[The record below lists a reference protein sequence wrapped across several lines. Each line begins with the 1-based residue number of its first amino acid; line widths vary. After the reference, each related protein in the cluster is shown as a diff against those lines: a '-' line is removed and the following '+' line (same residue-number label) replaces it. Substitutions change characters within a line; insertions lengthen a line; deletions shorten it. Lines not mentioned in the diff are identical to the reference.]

1 MKFILLILCA
11 ALAAQA
17 ASAGDVPSIQT
28 IPLNDID
35 GKPTALKAYAGKVI
49 LLVNVAS
56 KCGNTPQYKGLEAMY
71 EKYKDKGFVI
81 VGVPCNDFLSQEPGT
96 AAEIVKF
103 CTDNYNVTFPLMAKI
118 HVKGPEQHPLYAA
131 LTKDTSIPGATGDID
146 WNFAKFVIG
155 RDGKPIKR
163 FKSSVKPD
171 NADLV
176 KTVETALA
184 TTTVGTR

>member
-1 MKFILLILCA
+1 MNIILSMLVVL
-11 ALAAQA
+11 LAAQA
-17 ASAGDVPSIQT
+17 VTAAGIQD
-28 IPLNDID
+28 IKLNDIND
-35 GKPTALKAYAGKVI
+35 QPTSLKAYAGKVV

-56 KCGNTPQYKGLEAMY
+56 KCGNTPQYAGLQAMY

-81 VGVPCNDFLSQEPGT
+81 VGVPCNDFLGQEPGT

-103 CTDNYNVTFPLMAKI
+103 CTDNYQVTFPLMAKI

-131 LTKDTSIPGATGDID
+131 LTSDKTIPGATGPID

-155 RDGKPIKR
+155 RDGKPVKR
-163 FKSSVKPD
+163 FKAGVKPD
-171 NADLV
+171 DADLV

-184 TTTVGTR
+184 AQ

>member
-1 MKFILLILCA
+1 MKIILCLLCV
-11 ALAAQA
+11 ALAGQV
-17 ASAGDVPSIQT
+17 AGATDVSEIK
-28 IPLNDID
+28 LNDIN
-35 GKPTALKAYAGKVI
+35 GKPTSLKAYAGKVV

-81 VGVPCNDFLSQEPGT
+81 VGVPCNDFGAQEPGS
-96 AAEIVKF
+96 AEEIVKF
-103 CTDNYNVTFPLMAKI
+103 CTDNYQVTFPLMAKI

-131 LTKDTSIPGATGDID
+131 LTGDKEIPGPKGDID

-155 RDGKPIKR
+155 RDGQVIKR
-163 FKSSVKPD
+163 FGNRVQPE

-176 KTVETALA
+176 QTVETALA
-184 TTTVGTR
+184 K

>member
-1 MKFILLILCA
+1 MKIILSMLVVL
-11 ALAAQA
+11 LAAQA
-17 ASAGDVPSIQT
+17 VFAAGIQD
-28 IPLNDID
+28 IKLNDIND
-35 GKPTALKAYAGKVI
+35 KPTSLKAYDGKVV

-56 KCGNTPQYKGLEAMY
+56 RCGNTPQYAGLQAMY

-103 CTDNYNVTFPLMAKI
+103 CTDNYQVTFPLMAKI
-118 HVKGPEQHPLYAA
+118 HVKGAEQHPLYAA
-131 LTKDTSIPGATGDID
+131 LTSDKAIPGDPGTKDGSID

-155 RDGKPIKR
+155 RDGKPVKR
-163 FKSSVKPD
+163 FKAGVKPD

-184 TTTVGTR
+184 AK

>member
-1 MKFILLILCA
+1 MKIILCLLCL
-11 ALAAQA
+11 ALAVQIAGA
-17 ASAGDVPSIQT
+17 ANIGDIK
-28 IPLNDID
+28 LNDIN
-35 GKPTALKAYAGKVI
+35 GQPTSLKAYAGKVV

-81 VGVPCNDFLSQEPGT
+81 VGVPCNDFGEQEPGS
-96 AAEIVKF
+96 AEEIVKF
-103 CTDNYNVTFPLMAKI
+103 CTDKYQVTFPLMEKI

-131 LTKDTSIPGATGDID
+131 LTGDQAIPGPKGVID

-155 RDGKPIKR
+155 RDGKVIKR
-163 FKSSVKPD
+163 FANKVQPE

-176 KTVETALA
+176 QTVETALA
-184 TTTVGTR
+184 AK